1 MAIQVNNISGNT
13 AVELIDI
20 NSGIHNINTM
30 TIANTYS
37 SLPVAV
43 DLYLKN
49 ASDTDYYIF
58 KNLSIPIGQTLK
70 LESDEIS
77 FDNTVY
83 NLYIKLAEGS
93 DTVSVIIKY

>member
-1 MAIQVNNISGNT
+1 MAIQVNNISGST

-20 NSGIHNINTM
+20 NSGIHNIKTM

-37 SLPVAV
+37 AAFAV

-49 ASDTDYYIF
+49 AGGTDYYIF
-58 KNLSIPIGQTLK
+58 KNLSIPKGQTLK

-83 NLYIKLAEGS
+83 NLYIKLAGGS